1 MSFRIIRTLA
11 RRLTIIPAVLLFH
24 ISVAAPADSV
34 ETVQQGKLVPAQSWD
49 QENLKRNDHG
59 CPTAI
64 FFVNQTTGLL
74 EQCALSRSTDNRFVE
89 RDVSALEPKNH

>member
-11 RRLTIIPAVLLFH
+11 RWLTIIPAVLLFH
-24 ISVAAPADSV
+24 ISAAPADSV
-34 ETVQQGKLVPAQSWD
+34 ETVQQGKLVSAQSWD

-64 FFVNQTTGLL
+64 FFVNQRTGLL
-74 EQCALSRSTDNRFVE
+74 EQCALSRNTDNRFVE
-89 RDVSALEPKNH
+89 RDVRALETTNH